1 MHIVSPCHAIVV
13 VLFIVSCCPFADG
26 QDLLQSGLQLA
37 DKSVSLQPVPA
48 NAGLVGA
55 KTNAADKAEV
65 QACVLLKNDNV
76 LFGRARQLGEFVMV
90 TTAAGG
96 EVRLP
101 RVSVAC
107 WAEHIR
113 DLYQFRVDQRG
124 KPNLRS
130 HLRDARWCVRYDLYD
145 LAAKELIAARRI
157 EPNNKEAIV
166 LENRLRN
173 LVAPR
178 PVNKSAATRIGAG
191 QNVISVDGEN
201 EIRPAAFDAD
211 HSDASDFDPDTVR
224 RFASHIQPMLIN
236 RCGVCHQTMARTVDN
251 QIPATKWHL
260 LVPSVGSRASA
271 AITRSNLQGMISYI
285 DAQAPQNSPLL
296 VMATTDHGGS
306 TAPLGQRNTKAI
318 QSLDYWV
325 KLAANSLRNGQQLTQ
340 EERTSEEDDVQG
352 NISRDRNTVPSSGI
366 SEVAPMNSAFGRL
379 LEESTVTSMD
389 APGVPPA
396 KDLPGHGVKSVP
408 HRLPPVSNP
417 FDPDLFNRRFHA
429 VNSD

>member
-1 MHIVSPCHAIVV
+1 MHIVSPCHAVAVI
-13 VLFIVSCCPFADG
+13 LLIVSCCPFAGG
-26 QDLLQSGLQLA
+26 QDLLQSGLHLT
-37 DKSVSLQPVPA
+37 DESVSLQPVPA
-48 NAGLVGA
+48 NAGMVGTKNDAMNEA
-55 KTNAADKAEV
+55 KV

-107 WAEHIR
+107 WAENIR

-124 KPNLRS
+124 KPSLQS

-157 EPNNKEAIV
+157 DSNNKEAVV

-178 PVNKSAATRIGAG
+178 PVVKSAAIRIGRG
-191 QNVISVDGEN
+191 QTAIFADSEN
-201 EIRPAAFDAD
+201 EVRPAAFGAD
-211 HSDASDFDPDTVR
+211 HSEAVDFDPDMVR

-236 RCGVCHQTMARTVDN
+236 RCGICHQTMARTVDN
-251 QIPATKWHL
+251 QIPETKWHL
-260 LVPSVGSRASA
+260 LIPSVGSRASA
-271 AITRSNLQGMISYI
+271 AITRSNLQGLISYV
-285 DAQAPQNSPLL
+285 DAQSPQNSPLL

-306 TAPLGQRNTKAI
+306 TAPLSQRNNKAI

-325 KLAANSLRNGQQLTQ
+325 KIAADSLRNGKEITWEQGMAAQN
-340 EERTSEEDDVQG
+340 VQRD
-352 NISRDRNTVPSSGI
+352 ISRERKAVPSSSI
-366 SEVAPMNSAFGRL
+366 PSLVTMDSALDRALG
-379 LEESTVTSMD
+379 ESIGPSTD
-389 APGVPPA
+389 EPGVLPA
-396 KDLPGHGVKSVP
+396 KELPEHGVKSAP

-429 VNSD
+429 AKSD